1 MRPRSLGALL
11 TASALVVALAAGCSS
26 EPDRLVVYSG
36 RSEELIGPLL
46 DRFADETGT
55 KVDVRYGD
63 SADLAL
69 ALAEEGERSDVDVFI
84 SQSPGAMGFVESEG
98 LLAELP
104 EEVLAQ
110 VPEEDVSDDGRWVGL
125 TGRVRVLVY
134 NTDLVAADELPE
146 SVFDLVEPAYEGE
159 VGLAP
164 TNASFQDFVTYLRTD
179 VGDEEAGAWLDGM
192 ADNDAQVFANNVDIV
207 AAVADG
213 DLPMGLVNHYYVA
226 QEKAVDPLTEAE
238 LHFFPGGDPGA
249 LLLVTTAGILAT
261 ADQEEAGRELVE
273 FLLTDESQEH
283 FATETDEYPLVEGID
298 VADTVVPF
306 DEIEVTRT
314 DLSDLGTGLRDTV
327 ALIEDSG
334 LRSS

>member
-11 TASALVVALAAGCSS
+11 AAGALVATLAAGCSS
-26 EPDRLVVYSG
+26 DDDRLVVYSG

-46 DRFADETGT
+46 DRFAEETGT

-69 ALAEEGERSDVDVFI
+69 ALAEEGERSEVDVFI
-84 SQSPGAMGFVESEG
+84 SQSPGAMGFVETEG

-104 EEVLAQ
+104 EDVLAR

-134 NTDLVAADELPE
+134 NKDLVAADELPE
-146 SVFDLVEPAYEGE
+146 SVLDLVEPAYEGK

-164 TNASFQDFVTYLRTD
+164 TNASFQDFVTYLRSD
-179 VGDEEAGAWLDGM
+179 IGDDEAAAWLEGM
-192 ADNDAQVFANNVDIV
+192 ADNDAQTFANNVDIV

-226 QEKAVDPLTEAE
+226 QEKAVDPLTDAE

-249 LLLVTTAGILAT
+249 LLLVTTAGVLGT
-261 ADQEEAGRELVE
+261 ADQEEAGRELVD

-283 FATETDEYPLVEGID
+283 FATETDEYPLVEGIE

-327 ALIEDSG
+327 TMIEDSG

>member
-1 MRPRSLGALL
+1 MRPRPLVSLVA
-11 TASALVVALAAGCSS
+11 ACVLVVAVAAGCSS

-36 RSEELIGPLL
+36 RSKELIGPLL
-46 DRFADETGT
+46 DRFVEETGT

-69 ALAEEGERSDVDVFI
+69 ALGEEGERSDADVFI
-84 SQSPGAMGFVESEG
+84 SQSPGAMGYVEG
-98 LLAELP
+98 ADLLAELP
-104 EEVLAQ
+104 DDLLAR

-134 NTDLVAADELPE
+134 NKDLVAEDELPA
-146 SVFDLVEPAYEGE
+146 SVLDLVEPEYEGK
-159 VGLAP
+159 VGVAP
-164 TNASFQDFVTYLRTD
+164 TNASFQDFVTYLRSD
-179 VGDEEAGAWLDGM
+179 VGDDEAAAWLEGM
-192 ADNDAQVFANNVDIV
+192 ADNDAQTFANNVDIV

-226 QEKAVDPLTEAE
+226 QEKAVDPLTDAE

-249 LLLVTTAGILAT
+249 LLLVTTAGVLGT
-261 ADQEEAGRELVE
+261 ADQVESGRELVE
-273 FLLTDESQEH
+273 FLLTDESQEY
-283 FATETDEYPLVEGID
+283 FASETDEYPLVEGIEP
-298 VADTVVPF
+298 AETVVPF

-314 DLSDLGTGLRDTV
+314 DLSDLGRGLRDTV
-327 ALIEDSG
+327 TMIEDSG

>member
-1 MRPRSLGALL
+1 MRSRSLGAIVVV
-11 TASALVVALAAGCSS
+11 SALLVALASGCSS
-26 EPDRLVVYSG
+26 DEDRLVVYSG
-36 RSEELIGPLL
+36 RSQELIGPLL
-46 DRFADETGT
+46 ERFAEETGT

-69 ALAEEGERSDVDVFI
+69 ALAEEGERSDADVFI

-104 EEVLAQ
+104 EDVLGQ
-110 VPEEDVSDDGRWVGL
+110 VPADDVSDEGRWVGL

-134 NTDLVAADELPE
+134 NKDQVAADELPG
-146 SVFDLVEPAYEGE
+146 SVLDLVEPEYEGR
-159 VGLAP
+159 VGVAP
-164 TNASFQDFVTYLRTD
+164 TNASFQDFVTYLRSD
-179 VGDEEAGAWLDGM
+179 IGDDAAEAWLTGM
-192 ADNDAQVFANNVDIV
+192 ADNDAQTFANNVDIV

-226 QEKAVDPLTEAE
+226 QEKAVDPLTDAE

-249 LLLVTTAGILAT
+249 LLLVTTAGVLGT
-261 ADQEEAGRELVE
+261 ADQEESGRELVD
-273 FLLTDESQEH
+273 FLLTDESQEY

-314 DLSDLGTGLRDTV
+314 DLSSLGSGLRDTV
-327 ALIEDSG
+327 TMIEDSG
-334 LRSS
+334 LRTS